1 MSLKMELEDLQY
13 RLGEMDLL
21 TRPSRSGGKNL
32 IEFLVV
38 ELEDIA
44 IKIRMDGDRNHARP
58 HIHIDYGKKRHAA
71 SYAIDN
77 GERLAGQLDRKYDRE
92 IADWIEEY
100 RPQFLKVWTETQAG
114 RSAEVIV
121 CEIRE
126 KTAKDSG

>member
-1 MSLKMELEDLQY
+1 MNLKMELEDLQY
-13 RLGEMDLL
+13 RLGEIDLL

-44 IKIRMDGDRNHARP
+44 IKIQMYGDRNHARP

-77 GERLAGQLDRKYDRE
+77 GERL
-92 IADWIEEY
+92 
-100 RPQFLKVWTETQAG
+100 V
-114 RSAEVIV
+114 S
-121 CEIRE
+121 
-126 KTAKDSG
+126 

>member
-1 MSLKMELEDLQY
+1 MELEDLQY
-13 RLGEMDLL
+13 RLGEIDLL

-38 ELEDIA
+38 ELEGIA

-77 GERLAGQLDRKYDRE
+77 GERLSTVDDDDAIYKPENSDGQRSGSESRLRCDLDRHG
-92 IADWIEEY
+92 I
-100 RPQFLKVWTETQAG
+100 
-114 RSAEVIV
+114 VIV
-121 CEIRE
+121 SASARRRTTP
-126 KTAKDSG
+126 KP